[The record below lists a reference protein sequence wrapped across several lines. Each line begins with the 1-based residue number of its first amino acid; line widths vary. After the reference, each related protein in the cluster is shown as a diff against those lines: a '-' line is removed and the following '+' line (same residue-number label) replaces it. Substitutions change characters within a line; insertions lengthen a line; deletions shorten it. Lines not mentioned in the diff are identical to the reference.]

1 MGSKRKDFHGFMFAI
16 SILLIVVGALL
27 LIVSA
32 FVGLEGQNEYFTI
45 GFLLAFTGLGVF
57 LYDIF
62 LN

>member
-1 MGSKRKDFHGFMFAI
+1 MFAI
-16 SILLIVVGALL
+16 SILLIIVGALL

-32 FVGLEGQNEYFTI
+32 FVGSEDQNGYFTI
-45 GFLLAFTGLGVF
+45 GFLLAFTGLGIF